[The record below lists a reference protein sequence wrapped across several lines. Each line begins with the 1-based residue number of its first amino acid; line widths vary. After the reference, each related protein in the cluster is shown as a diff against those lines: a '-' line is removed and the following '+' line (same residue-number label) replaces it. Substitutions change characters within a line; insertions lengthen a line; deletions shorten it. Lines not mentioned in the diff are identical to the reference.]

1 MRSESET
8 VYVSKEILRK
18 CAIVYGSDLLVLYPP
33 LLMQINSADAEFDV
47 DADAEFEQPR
57 CSYGSF
63 I

>member
-1 MRSESET
+1 
-8 VYVSKEILRK
+8 
-18 CAIVYGSDLLVLYPP
+18 
-33 LLMQINSADAEFDV
+33 MQINSADAEFDV